1 MKALMLTAYNQLEYQ
16 DVPEP
21 EIGPTEVLIAVR
33 ACGICGSDVHGLDGS
48 TGRRQPPLIMGH
60 EAAGVIA
67 AVGARV
73 RPWAVGQRVTFDSTV
88 YCGECPF
95 CRAGRINLCED
106 RRVLGVSCGQYRQH
120 GAFAQYVA
128 VPQRIL
134 YRLSESVSFEQA
146 AMVEPLSIAYH
157 AIHRA
162 RIALGDSALVVG
174 AGMIGLLV
182 VQLLRAAGCGR
193 IIAVDVDD
201 NRLAR
206 ARWLGADEAL
216 RADQGDARNAIRD
229 LTQGR
234 GADLAVEAVGIPSTV
249 RLAVEMT
256 RKGGQVVLVGNITPE
271 VEMPLQSIVTREI
284 TLFGSCSSAGQ
295 YPACLDLIA
304 RKAVDVDCLHSGTA
318 PLAEGA
324 AWFARLYRR
333 EPGLMK
339 VVLVP

>member
-1 MKALMLTAYNQLEYQ
+1 MKALVLTAYNQLELQ
-16 DVPEP
+16 DVPQP
-21 EIGPTEVLIAVR
+21 EIGPTDVLVAVR

-60 EAAGVIA
+60 EASGVIA

-73 RPWAVGQRVTFDSTV
+73 RAWSVGEHVTFDSTV
-88 YCGECPF
+88 YCGECRF

-120 GAFAQYVA
+120 GAFAEFVA

-134 YRLSESVSFEQA
+134 YRLPEGITFQQA

-157 AIHRA
+157 AVHRA
-162 RIALGDSALVVG
+162 RITLNDSALVVG
-174 AGMIGLLV
+174 TGMIGLLV
-182 VQLLRAAGCGR
+182 VQLLRAAGCGQ
-193 IIAVDVDD
+193 IIAVDLDD

-216 RADQGDARNAIRD
+216 RADQGDPRTAVRD
-229 LTQGR
+229 LTHGR
-234 GADLAVEAVGIPSTV
+234 GADLTVEAVGISSTV
-249 RLAVEMT
+249 RLAIDGT
-256 RKGGQVVLVGNITPE
+256 RPGGQVVLVGNVTPE

-295 YPACLDLIA
+295 YPACLELIA
-304 RKAVDVDCLHSGTA
+304 GRRSTSTA
-318 PLAEGA
+318 CTA
-324 AWFARLYRR
+324 APRR
-333 EPGLMK
+333 
-339 VVLVP
+339 